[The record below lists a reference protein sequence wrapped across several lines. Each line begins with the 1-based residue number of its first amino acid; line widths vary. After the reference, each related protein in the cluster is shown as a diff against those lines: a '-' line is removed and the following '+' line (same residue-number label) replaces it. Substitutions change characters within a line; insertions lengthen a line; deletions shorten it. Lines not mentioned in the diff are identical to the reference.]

1 MAAERPSVSRIFASL
16 RSVMRF
22 RRFELDPE
30 KRRLAR
36 VASVEDLRAVA
47 RRRLPRGVFDYID
60 GAAEDDISL
69 AANSDAYRRI
79 RFRPRVLRD
88 VSEVNPATTLLGRA
102 VSLPLVI
109 APTGFTRIAHSAGE
123 LALACVAARAGI
135 PYTLSTLSTRSI
147 EEVAAVST
155 GAKWFQVY
163 VWRDRGLV
171 REMIE
176 RAASAG
182 YEAIVLTVDT
192 PVLGNRQRDVRNGL
206 TLPPKLDL
214 RTILDGV
221 VHPGWTWDFVR
232 AEPIRFANVVGRAV
246 GDGADAVSLSDYI
259 NAQFD
264 PALSWRDVEWLRS
277 IWKGPVVLKGIQ
289 TVEDARLA
297 AEAGVAAIALSNHGG
312 RQLDSAPAPLDL
324 VPAVADAVGGRL
336 EIICDGGVR
345 RGSDVVKAI
354 ALGARACM
362 AGRAFLYGLGA
373 AGESGVDHV
382 CRYLA
387 SGMRRTMALNACRT
401 VGVHSR
407 DYVTEWSE
415 GDTAHEVEERAGG
428 QAGGSPWA
436 ASGR

>member
-1 MAAERPSVSRIFASL
+1 MAERPSISRIFASM

-22 RRFELDPE
+22 RRFELDAE

-36 VASVEDLRAVA
+36 VANVDDLRAVA

-60 GAAEDDISL
+60 GGAEDEISL

-88 VSEVNPATTLLGRA
+88 VSEVNLATTLLGRA

-123 LALACVAARAGI
+123 LALARVAARAGI

-147 EEVAAVST
+147 EEVAAVSP

-214 RTILDGV
+214 WTILDGV

-259 NAQFD
+259 NTQFD
-264 PALSWRDVEWLRS
+264 PALSWRDVEWFRS
-277 IWKGPVVLKGIQ
+277 IWKGPLVLKGIQ

-324 VPAVADAVGGRL
+324 VPAVADAVGGRV

-373 AGESGVDHV
+373 AGENGVEHV

-387 SGMRRTMALNACRT
+387 GGMRRTMALIGCRT
-401 VGVHSR
+401 VGDLSR
-407 DYVTEWSE
+407 DYVTDWSAR
-415 GDTAHEVEERAGG
+415 DTVQEVEEQTDGR
-428 QAGGSPWA
+428 AGGSPWA